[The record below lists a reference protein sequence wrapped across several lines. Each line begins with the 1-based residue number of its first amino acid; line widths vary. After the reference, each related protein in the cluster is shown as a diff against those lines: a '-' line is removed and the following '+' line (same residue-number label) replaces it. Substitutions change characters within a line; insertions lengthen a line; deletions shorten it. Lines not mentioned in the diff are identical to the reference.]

1 MIRRPPR
8 STRTD
13 TLFPYTTLFRSVHRR
28 LPPAVSITSSRSA
41 RPGTLVST
49 LVSKSVSSLTGHLAV
64 HRGETTKLGQSEN
77 VGEVYRLRC
86 SCLQFR
92 RYVEAECKSRISNGF
107 GDLPRRPGD
116 GASNIDHLLPD
127 SIGGLREQRFAD
139 RFAHAF
145 ETVAL
150 GGPVRT
156 R

>member
-92 RYVEAECKSRISNGF
+92 RYVEAECNSRISNGF
-107 GDLPRRPGD
+107 GAARK
-116 GASNIDHLLPD
+116 S
-127 SIGGLREQRFAD
+127 
-139 RFAHAF
+139 
-145 ETVAL
+145 
-150 GGPVRT
+150 T
-156 R
+156 RLNSSH